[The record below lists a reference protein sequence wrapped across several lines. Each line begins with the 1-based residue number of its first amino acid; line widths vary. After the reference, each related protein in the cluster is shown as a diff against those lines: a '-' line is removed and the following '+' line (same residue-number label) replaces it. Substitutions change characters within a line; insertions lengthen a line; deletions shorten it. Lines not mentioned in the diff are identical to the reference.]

1 MDKFKQRIQD
11 LETKVRELDDSLKNL
26 QGVPVTVASQ
36 PTHYQTANS
45 EQGEIALDEF
55 DTFRFMRLGKVK
67 VCIKN
72 YSDHQPQGSMDV
84 REKDIYILQ
93 NIPNEILEYVKG
105 LNNTLFWPRDSM
117 RLHYTSFLSFHIN
130 EENPDISKTEMY
142 VINTN
147 LRAEEIFTRN
157 SRYFVPNSKDLLNE
171 CSITATYFPM
181 SKEIKNI
188 LDEKVWDFSDFRC
201 LGPKHIGFEHYIS
214 NLETHFSQEI
224 SVEFKNNY
232 KIMPHVS
239 FYVTPVRY
247 SKITASIKSLTKK
260 GVVFEMKY
268 GFDEDDIPTSGC
280 LHWSA
285 NGIVVAEE
293 ILLMD

>member
-11 LETKVRELDDSLKNL
+11 LETKVRELDVSIKTL
-26 QGVPVTVASQ
+26 QGVPVAVASQ

-45 EQGEIALDEF
+45 EQGEIVLDEF

-67 VCIKN
+67 IGISN
-72 YSDHQPQGSMDV
+72 YSDPQGQNSMGIK
-84 REKDIYILQ
+84 EKDIYILQ
-93 NIPNEILEYVKG
+93 NVPKEILEYVKG
-105 LNNTLFWPRDSM
+105 LNTNVFWPKDSM
-117 RLHYTSFLSFHIN
+117 RLHYTTFLAFHIN

-142 VINTN
+142 VMNIGTPD
-147 LRAEEIFTRN
+147 LFTKN
-157 SRYFVPNSKDLLNE
+157 DRYFVPDSRDFLKDCC
-171 CSITATYFPM
+171 CSGIYFPM

-201 LGPKHIGFEHYIS
+201 LGTNHIGVDHYM
-214 NLETHFSQEI
+214 NDFKTHFSQEI

-239 FYVTPVRY
+239 FYVTPVRD

-285 NGIVVAEE
+285 NGIVVPEE
-293 ILLMD
+293 VLLMD

>member
-26 QGVPVTVASQ
+26 QGVPVAVASQ

-45 EQGEIALDEF
+45 EQGEIVLDEF

-105 LNNTLFWPRDSM
+105 LNNISFWPKDSM
-117 RLHYTSFLSFHIN
+117 RIHYTTFLAFHIN

-142 VINTN
+142 VMNIPH
-147 LRAEEIFTRN
+147 LEIFTRN
-157 SRYFVPNSKDLLNE
+157 SRYFVPDSEDLLKDCC
-171 CSITATYFPM
+171 CSVTYFPM

-188 LDEKVWDFSDFRC
+188 LDEKIWDFSDFRW
-201 LGPKHIGFEHYIS
+201 LKVNHIGPDHYV
-214 NLETHFSQEI
+214 NEFETHFSQEI

-239 FYVTPVRY
+239 FYVTPVRD

-285 NGIVVAEE
+285 NGIVVPEE
-293 ILLMD
+293 VLLMD